1 MVSLEFAKNRKAGNP
16 KAHNFK
22 KQGEYMKRTIPML
35 CSVLFLFTVAA
46 DCEAA
51 RLGGRTTIRPS
62 RPTAVPQRT
71 YPRPTYR
78 SSSPAVR
85 NLNNTQSGSAA
96 PMPIFI
102 PPVIGRQNL
111 IKIADGFYVI
121 KTGIR
126 RKGDEVYFWTMQ
138 NRGFIPDSKSSKI
151 QYVIDCAQNQYAPLA
166 IAAYAEADGKGA
178 KVKQQQ
184 FDRKMRP
191 IVDKSTMSVLYKG
204 FCKKADAPTQ
214 SSPAPQN

>member
-1 MVSLEFAKNRKAGNP
+1 
-16 KAHNFK
+16 
-22 KQGEYMKRTIPML
+22 MKRSIPML
-35 CSVLFLFTVAA
+35 CTVFFLFTAAA

-62 RPTAVPQRT
+62 RPAAVPQRT
-71 YPRPTYR
+71 YPGPTYR
-78 SSSPAVR
+78 PSSPAVR
-85 NLNNTQSGSAA
+85 NLNNTQSA
-96 PMPIFI
+96 PPCRCPFI
-102 PPVIGRQNL
+102 PPVIGQQNL
-111 IKIADGFYVI
+111 IKIFDGFYVI

-138 NRGFIPDSKSSKI
+138 NHGFIPDSKSSKI

-184 FDRKMRP
+184 FDRKMRQ

-204 FCKKADAPTQ
+204 FWKKADASTSP
-214 SSPAPQN
+214 PAP

>member
-1 MVSLEFAKNRKAGNP
+1 
-16 KAHNFK
+16 
-22 KQGEYMKRTIPML
+22 
-35 CSVLFLFTVAA
+35 
-46 DCEAA
+46 
-51 RLGGRTTIRPS
+51 
-62 RPTAVPQRT
+62 
-71 YPRPTYR
+71 
-78 SSSPAVR
+78 
-85 NLNNTQSGSAA
+85 
-96 PMPIFI
+96 
-102 PPVIGRQNL
+102 
-111 IKIADGFYVI
+111 
-121 KTGIR
+121 
-126 RKGDEVYFWTMQ
+126 MQ